1 MNEHDIIETISQ
13 TIPTYMTEISGDY
26 LFSENIADDFA
37 GRRINEHLV
46 VRECIDGDIGSD
58 YEDDYSWLFIIEDTN
73 THNLYAYD
81 DCYIGSNAIPIIDLA
96 DMNIYE
102 KGIADST
109 PAEHEYIPANS
120 DDIFG
125 YSSIDKRSVLM
136 LPLIYRGMEHL
147 QDAGIIK

>member
-1 MNEHDIIETISQ
+1 
-13 TIPTYMTEISGDY
+13 MTEPSPI
-26 LFSENIADDFA
+26 NIIPKLLEPYFDD
-37 GRRINEHLV
+37 IECQSYDEHLANKF
-46 VRECIDGDIGSD
+46 RGDKLTEHLIIRDCIDGDDMDES
-58 YEDDYSWLFIIEDTN
+58 YSYLFIIEDTN